1 MEHETVEYNPEI
13 IRYLNWRYG
22 GEQRSKR
29 STGLYQESITGI
41 SGHLQKAARPENQK
55 RTAAGG

>member
-22 GEQRSKR
+22 IEERLVIYKDGKFSADHPKYLEKYFR
-29 STGLYQESITGI
+29 E
-41 SGHLQKAARPENQK
+41 ANQK
-55 RTAAGG
+55 RTATS

>member
-22 GEQRSKR
+22 IEERRKVIIH
-29 STGLYQESITGI
+29 TGSFAGLSED
-41 SGHLQKAARPENQK
+41 LQKDSREANQK
-55 RTAAGG
+55 RTATS